1 MKKFIKLIYLIFTAF
16 LFACTSLTNGN
27 RNFVDNQSTFV
38 VGKDSNL
45 KIENVDN
52 TASIIG
58 TTDSGKIAIE
68 NYTGKNLEN
77 SDKLKTVGG
86 SVGTSGVG
94 FNYSNSEKE
103 WIARNT
109 VIGNVEIEKASG
121 DTINRDLSKAN
132 EITKASSS

>member
-58 TTDSGKIAIE
+58 TTDNGKISIE
-68 NYTGKNLEN
+68 NYRGRNLEN
-77 SDKLKTVGG
+77 SDKLKIVG
-86 SVGTSGVG
+86 SSIGTSGVG
-94 FNYSNSEKE
+94 FNYSNS
-103 WIARNT
+103 
-109 VIGNVEIEKASG
+109 
-121 DTINRDLSKAN
+121 
-132 EITKASSS
+132 